1 MVLSLL
7 PAASRL
13 KSSCRTTCRST
24 SRNPSPAK
32 AATSNKAINASRQYC
47 ADRTA
52 VVSGLCFSC
61 FKSRAQVKR
70 RFGAPRIVVRP
81 DASTESVW
89 LPASAPL
96 ATGPVTCVSA
106 GALGDCCDPPK
117 KEKKPI
123 SIKVII
129 CSAAIRAAPRFLL
142 ATTRRII
149 LAIFFS
155 D

>member
-1 MVLSLL
+1 MMVLSLL

-70 RFGAPRIVVRP
+70 RFGALGAQSGELILLP
-81 DASTESVW
+81 DIAD
-89 LPASAPL
+89 
-96 ATGPVTCVSA
+96 A
-106 GALGDCCDPPK
+106 GAADK
-117 KEKKPI
+117 KADEQGLK
-123 SIKVII
+123 
-129 CSAAIRAAPRFLL
+129 
-142 ATTRRII
+142 RRP
-149 LAIFFS
+149 
-155 D
+155 